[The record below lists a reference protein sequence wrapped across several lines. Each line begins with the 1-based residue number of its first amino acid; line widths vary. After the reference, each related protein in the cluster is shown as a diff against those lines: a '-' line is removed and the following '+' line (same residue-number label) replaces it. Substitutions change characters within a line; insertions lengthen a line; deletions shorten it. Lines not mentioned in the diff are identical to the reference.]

1 MIVLDGHGGRI
12 GITTHRNVPK
22 CLKKRNFKKIG
33 EKVFGQGVGGQGR
46 SCHEKHRGFFYL
58 FYFKS
63 RKSLIFLEKYN

>member
-12 GITTHRNVPK
+12 GITTHGNVPK

-46 SCHEKHRGFFYL
+46 SCHEKHRLFFL
-58 FYFKS
+58 PILLKISQKFDFS
-63 RKSLIFLEKYN
+63 